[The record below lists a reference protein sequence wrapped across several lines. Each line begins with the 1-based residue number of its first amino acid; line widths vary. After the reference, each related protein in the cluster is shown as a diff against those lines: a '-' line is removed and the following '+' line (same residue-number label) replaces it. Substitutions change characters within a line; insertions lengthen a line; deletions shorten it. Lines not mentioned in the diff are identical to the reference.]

1 MAMLCPQCGAV
12 AEVKETRTLKKSDT
26 VRRTY
31 QCFGSYKTQNIHT
44 FNTHE
49 HVVSVKTKTL
59 TTEIQ
64 AAR

>member
-1 MAMLCPQCGAV
+1 MAMLCPLCGAV
-12 AEVKETRTLKKSDT
+12 TEVKETRTLKKTGT

-31 QCFGSYKTQNIHT
+31 QCFGSYKSQKIHK

-59 TTEIQ
+59 ITEKQ
-64 AAR
+64 G

>member
-12 AEVKETRTLKKSDT
+12 AEVKETRTLKKADL

-31 QCFGSYKTQNIHT
+31 QCFGSHKSQKIHK

-49 HVVSVKTKTL
+49 RIVSVRAKASPQSISL
-59 TTEIQ
+59 G
-64 AAR
+64 